1 MNFSSIWLRSFRVL
15 LFPFALVYGLI
26 IIIRNYLYDKNII
39 RAVEFN
45 FPVLCVGNLSVGGT
59 GKSPMVEYLLRLLT
73 YQFQVATLSRG
84 YKRKTRG
91 YVLANDQTTAIDIG
105 DEPMQ
110 FHIKFPEV
118 AVAVGEERSVVI
130 PQLLYDCDDIDVIIL
145 DDAFQHRAI
154 KPGFNILLTDYNNLF
169 TRDFFLP
176 SGDLRDARSS
186 YKRADIIIITKCAQ
200 DLPLQEK
207 KSLTAEIDLLP
218 HQQLFFT
225 GIHYGAPYHIISHA
239 IKHLNRN
246 SEVLLVC
253 GIANPEPLNN
263 YLQHTTKTYEA
274 IYFNDHHIFRIDD
287 LNEIRRRFDR
297 IKASD
302 KIIITTEKDAVRLIK
317 FAGHL
322 KDIPIYVLPIETN
335 FLFNEA
341 ARFNDLIVTF
351 IKDFANKNQ
360 SN

>member
-26 IIIRNYLYDKNII
+26 VIIRNYLYDKNII

-73 YQFQVATLSRG
+73 YQFQVGTLSRG

-91 YVLANDQTTAIDIG
+91 YILANDQTTAIDIG

-110 FHIKFPEV
+110 FHIKFPEA

-145 DDAFQHRAI
+145 DDAFQHRAV
-154 KPGFNILLTDYNNLF
+154 KPGFNILLTDFNNLF
-169 TRDFFLP
+169 TRDFYMP
-176 SGDLRDARSS
+176 SGDLRDSRSS
-186 YKRADIIIITKCAQ
+186 YKRADIIIVTKCAQ
-200 DLPLQEK
+200 DISIQEK
-207 KSLTAEIDLLP
+207 KKLAMEIEPLP
-218 HQQLFFT
+218 HQHLFFT

-239 IKHLNRN
+239 IKHLNRHT
-246 SEVLLVC
+246 EVLLVC
-253 GIANPEPLNN
+253 GIANPEPLKI
-263 YLQHTTKTYEA
+263 YLQDNTKTYEA
-274 IYFNDHHIFRIDD
+274 IYFSDHHIFRIDD

-297 IKASD
+297 IRSPD
-302 KIIITTEKDAVRLIK
+302 KIVITTEKDAVRLIK
-317 FAGHL
+317 FAAQL
-322 KDIPIYVLPIETN
+322 KEFPLYVLPIETN

-341 ARFNDLIVTF
+341 GRFNDLIVTF
-351 IKDFANKNQ
+351 IKDFAKKNQ
-360 SN
+360 IN